1 MILADTSVWVEHFR
15 RGFPALVQRL
25 NASQIASHPVVIG
38 ELACGNLARRPHTLA
53 WLQHLPPV
61 PERSSAETLA
71 FLENHHLHGRGLGWS
86 DMQLL
91 AAAHAASLPLWT
103 LDRRLAE
110 AAHSLG
116 LGVSI

>member
-15 RGFPALVQRL
+15 RGLPALAQRL
-25 NASQIASHPVVIG
+25 NASQIACHPVVIG
-38 ELACGNLARRPHTLA
+38 ELACGNLARRAHTLA
-53 WLQHLPPV
+53 WLQHLPRV
-61 PERSSAETLA
+61 PERSAAETMS
-71 FLENHHLHGRGLGWS
+71 FLESHRLHGRGLGWS
-86 DMQLL
+86 DMQIL

-116 LGVSI
+116 LGTTI

>member
-15 RGFPALVQRL
+15 RGLPALAQQL
-25 NASQIASHPVVIG
+25 QASQIACHPVVIG
-38 ELACGNLARRPHTLA
+38 ELACGNLARRAHTLA
-53 WLQHLPPV
+53 WLQRLPPV
-61 PERSSAETLA
+61 PERSAAETMT
-71 FLENHHLHGRGLGWS
+71 FLENHRLHGRGLGWS

-91 AAAHAASLPLWT
+91 AAAHSASLPLWT

-116 LGVSI
+116 LRATI